1 MNQGIS
7 IIVSGR
13 VQGVGFRY
21 FTKNKAEER
30 GISGWVR
37 NLGDGRVEVVT
48 YGPES
53 DLEQF
58 MLVLKEGPLGSMVSE
73 LHSQWL
79 PQKEEL
85 TKFTIRY

>member
-30 GISGWVR
+30 GITGWVR
-37 NLGDGRVEVVT
+37 NLSDGRVEVLA

-58 MLVLKEGPLGSMVSE
+58 MQVLKEGPLGSKVSE

-79 PQKEEL
+79 PQKEDL